1 MTRACRKTWRHFVSW
16 GSSLVV
22 LILLGLGV
30 WLWRIDWHRSV
41 LVGVGA
47 CAVALLGPIP
57 GLLTPESRRK
67 WLVLVFVA
75 ALIGAGTWYAAKSGE
90 QQLEET
96 REDLSFALSALA
108 LSPAEMKDSV
118 CKSMAR
124 PLQHLIRSR
133 EYEKAQRQSLMLQ
146 TLSPANGHALFFA
159 GEAFRGLNDDGEMLT
174 AFNAYLFN
182 ADKRGQESSNGDA
195 DVCYDRPSGYCAERA
210 AWVDHLLA
218 NHFFA
223 RGMNIEGSRKT
234 VPLGNAVAHELS
246 MYKRR
251 ATGFRADATTLD
263 SVDLLRRTAAQLKAM
278 AAQSSEADSLA
289 NSVERARNVA
299 P

>member
-1 MTRACRKTWRHFVSW
+1 
-16 GSSLVV
+16 LVI
-22 LILLGLGV
+22 LILIGLGV
-30 WLWRIDWHRSV
+30 WLWHIGWHRSV
-41 LVGVGA
+41 LVSVGA
-47 CAVALLGPIP
+47 GAVALLGPIP

-67 WLVLVFVA
+67 WLFLVLVA
-75 ALIGAGTWYAAKSGE
+75 ALIGVGTWYAVKSGE

-96 REDLSFALSALA
+96 REDLSFAFSALA
-108 LSPAEMKDSV
+108 LSPAEVKDSV

-124 PLQHLIRSR
+124 PLQQLIKSR
-133 EYEKAQRQSLMLQ
+133 EYEKARRQSRMLQ

-159 GEAFRGLNDDGEMLT
+159 GEAFRGLHDNGQMLT
-174 AFNAYLFN
+174 AFNYYVFN

-223 RGMNIEGSRKT
+223 SGMNIEGSKKT
-234 VPLGNAVAHELS
+234 VPLENAVAHERS

-263 SVDLLRRTAAQLKAM
+263 SVDLLRRTAEQLKPI

-289 NSVERARNVA
+289 NSVEQARNVA